1 MIHGIWFAIVSSM
14 KLTLKQLEIILKD
27 NETQLLAALKSN
39 DTTRLVELSNH
50 RSIIKDCIIEA
61 LYKLLNTKQGV
72 S

>member
-1 MIHGIWFAIVSSM
+1 MIHGIRFAIVSSM

-61 LYKLLNTKQGV
+61 LYKLLNTKQKAG
-72 S
+72 